1 LKTSI
6 EENHMDDIK
15 QLTIHFNNGTK
26 MDVTFPTQIK
36 NSTAAVLESMK
47 KALESDKL
55 VIEAE
60 GRLVIIPWGSIKHV
74 ELTPAPPA
82 VPFGSVK
89 GARISQ

>member
-1 LKTSI
+1 MN
-6 EENHMDDIK
+6 EDR

-47 KALESDKL
+47 RAMESDKL

-60 GRLVIIPWGSIKHV
+60 GKLVIIPWGSIKHV
-74 ELTPAPPA
+74 EMTPAPPA
-82 VPFGSVK
+82 VPFGSIK